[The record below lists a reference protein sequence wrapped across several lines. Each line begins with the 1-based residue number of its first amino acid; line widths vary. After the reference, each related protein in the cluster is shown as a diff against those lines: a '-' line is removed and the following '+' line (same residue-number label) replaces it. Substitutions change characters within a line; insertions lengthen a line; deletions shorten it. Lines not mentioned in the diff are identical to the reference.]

1 MRKFQSRAKG
11 DLVDWIEHYFELG
24 FVGVVSSLFTTFLTT
39 FLARKLFISE
49 RWWDRKADAYAR
61 ILEAL
66 VEIERYHEAYW
77 NDLAHQA
84 ELSEERKADLAKI
97 WRTAWREVDSA
108 IRLGAFVISEEA
120 HTALARLQTAA
131 RGVDPQDFFGRVDAE
146 FAATSMCIKEMRQI
160 GRRDLQVDARW
171 SLSSPLARLPWS
183 LRRAN
188 STEAAKP

>member
-1 MRKFQSRAKG
+1 MNLIR
-11 DLVDWIEHYFELG
+11 HYFELG

-84 ELSEERKADLAKI
+84 ELSDARKTELTKI
-97 WRTAWREVDSA
+97 WKTAWREVDNA

-120 HTALARLQTAA
+120 HTALAKLQTAT
-131 RGVDPQDFFGRVDAE
+131 RNVDPQDFFGIVDAE
-146 FAATSMCIKEMRQI
+146 FAATSQCIKQMREI
-160 GRRDLQVDARW
+160 GRTDLQVEPRW
-171 SLSSPLARLPWS
+171 SVSSPFSWFTGS
-183 LRRAN
+183 SRRVKAA
-188 STEAAKP
+188 EAAKP